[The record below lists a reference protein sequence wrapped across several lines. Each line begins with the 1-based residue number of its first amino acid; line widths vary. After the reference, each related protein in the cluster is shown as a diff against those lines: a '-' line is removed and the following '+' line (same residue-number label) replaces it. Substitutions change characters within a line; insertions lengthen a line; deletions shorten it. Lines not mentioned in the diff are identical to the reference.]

1 MKSNINS
8 DLKKLLFKKYDE
20 KISDEKIFSY
30 IYGILNSEEYVE
42 KFKQNIFYE
51 LPRIPFVK
59 NFKLFEEYSK
69 IGQKLLNLHINYDKV
84 KKFQCKIQIKNETN
98 PKSLYHLDKMKFI
111 KRNNKID
118 KTNIIYNENI
128 IIENIPKEAS
138 EYYISGKSLIDWV
151 IDRCQNKTDSN
162 SLIND
167 DINHYSNETLKNP
180 AYPLELLQKVIT
192 VSLETQKLIK
202 SLPKLDI

>member
-1 MKSNINS
+1 
-8 DLKKLLFKKYDE
+8 
-20 KISDEKIFSY
+20 
-30 IYGILNSEEYVE
+30 
-42 KFKQNIFYE
+42 
-51 LPRIPFVK
+51 
-59 NFKLFEEYSK
+59 
-69 IGQKLLNLHINYDKV
+69 
-84 KKFQCKIQIKNETN
+84 
-98 PKSLYHLDKMKFI
+98 MKFI

-118 KTNIIYNENI
+118 KTKIIYNENI
-128 IIENIPKEAS
+128 IVENIPKEAF
-138 EYYISGKSLIDWV
+138 EYYISGRSIIDWV

-180 AYPLELLQKVIT
+180 KYPLELLQKVIT